1 MVRTFGGAMQ
11 VGDLVRYTDTYD
23 IHKIGVG
30 SIGLI
35 IGELPTKDQYSGGR
49 KGRFYYVLFG
59 DKQYTLPFHHIEEIK
74 CK

>member
-1 MVRTFGGAMQ
+1 MKQ
-11 VGDLVRYTDTYD
+11 GDLFRYIDTYD

-35 IGELPTKDQYSGGR
+35 IGEMSSTYKHPQRT
-49 KGRFYYVLFG
+49 GRFYYVLFG

-74 CK
+74 

>member
-1 MVRTFGGAMQ
+1 MQ

-23 IHKIGVG
+23 IHDIGVG

-35 IGELPTKDQYSGGR
+35 IGEMSHKIKQPRRT
-49 KGRFYYVLFG
+49 GRFFYVLFG

>member
-1 MVRTFGGAMQ
+1 MVRTLGGSIMQ

-35 IGELPTKDQYSGGR
+35 IGELSSKDHYSGGR
-49 KGRFYYVLFG
+49 KGRFYHVLFG
-59 DKQYTLPFHHIEEIK
+59 DNKYTLPFHHIEEVK
-74 CK
+74 

>member
-1 MVRTFGGAMQ
+1 MQ

-35 IGELPTKDQYSGGR
+35 VGEFSIGNPKRTES
-49 KGRFYYVLFG
+49 FCHILFG
-59 DKQYTLPFHHIEEIK
+59 DKQYTLPYHHIEEVK
-74 CK
+74 

>member
-1 MVRTFGGAMQ
+1 MVRTLGGSIMQ
-11 VGDLVRYTDTYD
+11 IGDLFRYTDTYD

-35 IGELPTKDQYSGGR
+35 IGIPKRCKGFYHVLVGG
-49 KGRFYYVLFG
+49 KEYV
-59 DKQYTLPFHHIEEIK
+59 LPFHHIEEVI

>member
-1 MVRTFGGAMQ
+1 MKQ
-11 VGDLVRYTDTYD
+11 GDLFRYIDTYD

-35 IGELPTKDQYSGGR
+35 IGELSNKVEQPRRT
-49 KGRFYYVLFG
+49 GRFYYVLFG

-74 CK
+74 

>member
-1 MVRTFGGAMQ
+1 MQ

-35 IGELPTKDQYSGGR
+35 IGMSVNPSPKRTGS
-49 KGRFYYVLFG
+49 FYYVLFG
-59 DKQYTLPFHHIEEIK
+59 DKQYTLPYHHIEEVK
-74 CK
+74 